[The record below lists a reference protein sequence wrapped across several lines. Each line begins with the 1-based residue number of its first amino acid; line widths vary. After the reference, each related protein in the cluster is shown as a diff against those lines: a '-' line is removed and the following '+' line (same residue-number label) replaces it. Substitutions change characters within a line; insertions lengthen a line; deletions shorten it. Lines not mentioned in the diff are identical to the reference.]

1 MERELWPVLYRQL
14 QLVAARVQQKYVRYS
29 PWVIAAV
36 LLWAALHDRPI
47 RWACDSRNWSTT
59 RLRPGRLPD
68 QSTVSRRLRR
78 TAFGCF
84 MNELTAHLRGVG
96 LPGLVLTADGK
107 PLLVGGYSKD
117 PEARVG
123 WGAGQ
128 MARGYK

>member
-59 RLRPGRLPD
+59 RLR
-68 QSTVSRRLRR
+68 R